1 MGRDIYMAMNSVLK
15 RGKRMSTRKGWR
27 LVAPGG
33 QVFKAIEKSRTKIG
47 GKKVIVFVVLPHPIS
62 ND

>member
-1 MGRDIYMAMNSVLK
+1 MAKNSVSK

-33 QVFKAIEKSRTKIG
+33 QVFKAIEKSRTNIG
-47 GKKVIVFVVLPHPIS
+47 GKKVIVFVVLPHPDS
-62 ND
+62 KE